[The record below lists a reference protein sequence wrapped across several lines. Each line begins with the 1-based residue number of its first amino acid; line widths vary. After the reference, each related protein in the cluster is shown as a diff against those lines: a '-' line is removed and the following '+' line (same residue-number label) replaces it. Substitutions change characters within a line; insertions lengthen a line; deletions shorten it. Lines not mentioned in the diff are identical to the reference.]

1 MMNSRRVYTL
11 YPNRHVVQI
20 YYPQTVQGILQ
31 YGECIS
37 AYERA
42 FIICF
47 ANGINLSLMSW
58 IRYPSREQLPGKAG
72 SYRVN

>member
-1 MMNSRRVYTL
+1 
-11 YPNRHVVQI
+11 
-20 YYPQTVQGILQ
+20 LQ
-31 YGECIS
+31 YDEFIS